1 MGRFLCSLAPET
13 LANDMKCLRTDK
25 PDETRIVI
33 SGTLDVVSAS
43 EARAVFD
50 VVVAEGRSNVV
61 VDIADVTMIDSPGI
75 GTIVSLCK
83 RVEAAGG
90 KVVVTGARDQ
100 PLTVLKLL
108 KLDRLLG

>member
-1 MGRFLCSLAPET
+1 
-13 LANDMKCLRTDK
+13 MKCTRTDK
-25 PDETRIVI
+25 PDETRIEI
-33 SGTLDVVSAS
+33 SGTLDVVSAA

-50 VVVAEGRSNVV
+50 KVVADGRPNVV
-61 VDIADVTMIDSPGI
+61 VDIAGVTMIDSPGV

-83 RVEAAGG
+83 RIEAAGG
-90 KVVVTGARDQ
+90 KVVVAGARDQ